1 MASANRSTLQHR
13 VWRWHFFAGLMV
25 IPFAVILAITGAI
38 YLFKPQFEAAVEARI
53 NARAAPLAGKVL
65 PADDVIAAGIAA
77 LPGASLVK
85 LILPASP
92 DDPTA
97 EVELRGAEGPRTLWI
112 DRTTGAVLHDTATPE
127 RFMTFI
133 KRIHGTL
140 LNGNG
145 GSLVVEV
152 MASWMIILI
161 VTGVYLWWPRGTPW
175 WRVFVPAFADRT
187 APRETWRKVHGM
199 AGAWIGALVLV
210 LMLSG
215 LPWTQVWGD
224 GFKRVKAIA
233 GLQDPGQEW
242 FVTLQSTDPYAEHA
256 GHQTGGELWQTGQ
269 DDPATDVTSAA
280 HVGAARLPLD
290 AILQRAWPQQ
300 YPPPVEVQPPRGENG
315 VWTIRS
321 MGPSRPGRVTVHFD
335 QWTGEEI
342 LRIGFADHN
351 AVDRFVAQST
361 AFHEGAL
368 FGWFNQL
375 MGVVAAL
382 GVILFSASGAIMWWR
397 RRPEGR
403 LGTPPMPASRALAAG
418 VVILILGLCVFL
430 PMAGLTLLAAL
441 GIDLLAGMAAR
452 FRAAA

>member
-1 MASANRSTLQHR
+1 MASANRSRLQHR

-53 NARAAPLAGKVL
+53 NARAAPLAGEAL
-65 PADDVIAAGIAA
+65 PADAVIASGLEAH
-77 LPGASLVK
+77 PGASLVK
-85 LILPASP
+85 LILPVSP

-97 EVELRGAEGPRTLWI
+97 EVELRSDEGPRTLWV
-112 DRTTGAVLHDTATPE
+112 DRTTGKVLHDTATPA

-161 VTGVYLWWPRGTPW
+161 VTGVYLWWPRGAPW

-199 AGAWIGALVLV
+199 AGAWIGALILS
-210 LMLSG
+210 LLLSG

-242 FVTLQSTDPYAEHA
+242 FVTLQSTDPHAEHS

-269 DDPATDVTSAA
+269 GDPATDVTSAA
-280 HVGAARLPLD
+280 PAGAARLPLA
-290 AILQRAWPQQ
+290 AILQRARPEQ
-300 YPPPVEVQPPRGENG
+300 YQPPVEVQPPRGDNG

-321 MGPSRPGRVTVHFD
+321 LGPSRPGRVTVHYD
-335 QWTGEEI
+335 QWTGAQI

-361 AFHEGAL
+361 SFHEGTL
-368 FGWFNQL
+368 FGWFNQVL
-375 MGVVAAL
+375 GVVAAL
-382 GVILFSASGAIMWWR
+382 GVVLLSVSGAIMWWR
-397 RRPEGR
+397 RRPARR
-403 LGTPPMPASRALAAG
+403 LGTPPMPADRALSAG
-418 VVILILGLCVFL
+418 VVAVVLGLGAFL
-430 PMAGLTLLAAL
+430 PMAGLTLLAAML
-441 GIDLLAGMAAR
+441 ADLLVGMAMR
-452 FRAAA
+452 LRATA